1 MIPIGRISS
10 ATLKDLG
17 AYDIKRERIAKMVN
31 TRRRKQSST
40 KRRSIGK
47 RSLPTSLERRMP
59 GAEQYDGFSM
69 RKKGKGMRKTK
80 KRRNKMTHKIKRK
93 RRRNTRR

>member
-1 MIPIGRISS
+1 MFPFVRVSS

-17 AYDIKRERIAKMVN
+17 AYDTKQERIAKMFN
-31 TRRRKQSST
+31 SRIRRQSST
-40 KRRSIGK
+40 KRRSMGK

-69 RKKGKGMRKTK
+69 RKKGKGGRKTK
-80 KRRNKMTHKIKRK
+80 KRRRKMTRRVK
-93 RRRNTRR
+93 RRRNTKR